1 MKMLLYALLCS
12 TLSSSLLYAQTSGT
26 FRLSSEEEIEQAIP
40 ASVRYRFPQFRQ
52 GSIDYHSGKKAS
64 ARLNYSLLLEEM
76 QFITITG
83 DTMTLADEQLIRQ
96 ISVGDTKF
104 FYGERS
110 GFVETIASYSPLQLA
125 VHQKFTTVNAEKMGA
140 YDQSSAV
147 SSIKV
152 YHTYIGDGGQRQSL
166 EMKGDLVLAIESEFY
181 FVDKNNRTY
190 KAGKSAL
197 KKIFPE
203 NKQSIVGYI
212 KSEKVDFNN
221 EDDLRKLLAYCSQL
235 DS

>member
-1 MKMLLYALLCS
+1 MKTLLFTLLCCTVS
-12 TLSSSLLYAQTSGT
+12 HGLLYAQTSGT

-40 ASVRYRFPQFRQ
+40 ASARYRFPQFRQ
-52 GSIDYHSGKKAS
+52 GNIDYHTGTKAS
-64 ARLNYSLLLEEM
+64 ARLNYNLLLEEM
-76 QFITITG
+76 QFITLTG
-83 DTMTLADEQLIRQ
+83 DTLALADEHLIRQ

-104 FYGERS
+104 YFGERS
-110 GFVETIASYSPLQLA
+110 GFVETIAAYASLQLA

-181 FVDKNNRTY
+181 LVDKNNRTY

-197 KKIFPE
+197 KKIFPDK
-203 NKQSIVGYI
+203 KQAIIDYI
-212 KSEKVDFNN
+212 KSEKVDFNS
-221 EDDLRKLLAYCSQL
+221 EDDLRKLLEYCSSL
-235 DS
+235 AS